1 MDSAIH
7 FSNNWGLMFSVAVRL
22 SLAHILSEVQRWS
35 VFKITR
41 YGVIG
46 SRWSSHFCEKV
57 PFLKLF
63 STIKV
68 SLVAK
73 IMQSAYL
80 CVISSQAQKV
90 TIPRGFNLISNS
102 W

>member
-1 MDSAIH
+1 
-7 FSNNWGLMFSVAVRL
+7 MFSVAVRL

-80 CVISSQAQKV
+80 CVISSQAQKI